1 MWNQVVDGEDAMGCG
16 WRTCC
21 SYRESLLGFS
31 SKGSWKLL
39 GGIDLFFISSG
50 LLSAEGCVK
59 RGCEE
64 WVEEE

>member
-1 MWNQVVDGEDAMGCG
+1 MGKMQWDVVGGPVVHTERVFLDFLLRETGSFWGG
-16 WRTCC
+16 LTC
-21 SYRESLLGFS
+21 
-31 SKGSWKLL
+31 
-39 GGIDLFFISSG
+39 FFISSG